1 MPKTTKDPARERT
14 LRRKAETLLSGC
26 GQSPPPAAPEPDPNR
41 LLHELRV
48 HQVELE
54 MQNEELRRNR
64 DEHEF
69 LLSQYT
75 DLYDFS
81 PVSYFSL
88 DGRGTIRRVN
98 LAGADL
104 LATPRSSLLQSNFA
118 SFVSPGDQA
127 AWAGFLERILEAKA
141 KLSHEFSLDITPGR
155 VHVLAEGSRDGGG
168 CRLAL
173 MDVTERR
180 KATEQLVVLK
190 ERAEAANKSKS
201 MFLAMMSH
209 EIRTPLNGVL
219 GMLQLLQLTS
229 LDTEQDEY
237 TRLATVS
244 SQRLL
249 RLLSDILDLSKVESG
264 KLELSACEFSLAE
277 VRGSVM
283 DIFGFLGKQKGLEV
297 GFALDARLPSD
308 LVGDAARLRQILLNL
323 ASNAVKFTDSGSV
336 RLDASAASD
345 PGVSPVR
352 VAFTVSDTGRGISQD
367 QQGRIFEPFIQV
379 DGSSTR
385 DQGGAGL
392 GLAIVKR
399 LTDLMGGEIGVKSVP
414 GQGTTMR
421 LTLPFALVAQPTDA
435 VIAAPAPEAAV
446 RKLRVLLAED
456 DQISQTA
463 IRLMLEKAGH
473 KATVAQNGREALSL
487 LAAGNFDLILMDI
500 QMPVL
505 DGLEA
510 IRAIREGKAQGENPG
525 IPIIAMTAYA
535 MTGDREKFLAAGMD
549 GYIAKPV
556 VLEALIDIVEKTAW
570 THGRGDR
577 RP

>member
-1 MPKTTKDPARERT
+1 
-14 LRRKAETLLSGC
+14 
-26 GQSPPPAAPEPDPNR
+26 
-41 LLHELRV
+41 
-48 HQVELE
+48 
-54 MQNEELRRNR
+54 
-64 DEHEF
+64 
-69 LLSQYT
+69 
-75 DLYDFS
+75 
-81 PVSYFSL
+81 
-88 DGRGTIRRVN
+88 
-98 LAGADL
+98 
-104 LATPRSSLLQSNFA
+104 
-118 SFVSPGDQA
+118 
-127 AWAGFLERILEAKA
+127 
-141 KLSHEFSLDITPGR
+141 
-155 VHVLAEGSRDGGG
+155 
-168 CRLAL
+168 